1 MVIIE
6 DTRQKDGKHQ
16 QKHIGFDDLGV
27 DLLRCKLP
35 FGDYA
40 LPPVVSIDTKENL
53 EEIAGN
59 LCGSAKERNRFIREC
74 KAAEAAGCQLVIMV
88 ETEHEGSLLDL
99 GAIRIGNGMTVTGL
113 QLYRAMTAVS
123 GRYGVRFVLVRPEDA
138 AKEIMHILEEGRT
151 WPKKET
157 T

>member
-1 MVIIE
+1 MATIIE

-16 QKHIGFDDLGV
+16 QKHIGFEDLGV

-40 LPPVVSIDTKENL
+40 LPPAVSVDTKENL

-59 LCGSAKERNRFIREC
+59 LCGSMKERDRFIREC
-74 KAAEAAGCQLVIMV
+74 KAAAAAGCQLVIMV
-88 ETEHEGSLLDL
+88 ETEHDGSLLDL
-99 GAIRIGNGMTVTGL
+99 GDIRIGSGKVVTGL

-138 AKEIMHILEEGRT
+138 AKEIMRILTG
-151 WPKKET
+151 KE
-157 T
+157 

>member
-1 MVIIE
+1 MAIIIE

-16 QKHIGFDDLGV
+16 QKHIGFEDLGV

-40 LPPVVSIDTKENL
+40 LPPSVSVDTKENL

-59 LCGSAKERNRFIREC
+59 LCGSKKERDRFIREC
-74 KAAEAAGCQLVIMV
+74 KAAAAAGCQLVIMV
-88 ETEHEGSLLDL
+88 ETEHDGSLLDL
-99 GAIRIGNGMTVTGL
+99 GDIRIGSGKVVTGL

-138 AKEIMHILEEGRT
+138 AKEIMKILQEGGAR
-151 WPKKET
+151 
-157 T
+157 

>member
-16 QKHIGFDDLGV
+16 LKHIGFEDLGA

-40 LPPVVSIDTKENL
+40 LPPSVSVDTKENL

-74 KAAEAAGCQLVIMV
+74 KAAAAAGCQLVIMV

-99 GAIRIGNGMTVTGL
+99 GAIRIGNGMTVTGI
-113 QLYRAMTAVS
+113 QLHRAMTTVA

-138 AKEIMHILEEGRT
+138 AKEIVRILEGGQRGLD
-151 WPKKET
+151 
-157 T
+157 

>member
-1 MVIIE
+1 MLIIE

-16 QKHIGFDDLGV
+16 QKHIGFEDLGV

-40 LPPVVSIDTKENL
+40 LPPAVSVDTKENL

-59 LCGSAKERNRFIREC
+59 LCGSKKERDRFIREC
-74 KAAEAAGCQLVIMV
+74 KASAAAGCQLVIMV
-88 ETEHEGSLLDL
+88 ETEHDGSLLDL
-99 GAIRIGNGMTVTGL
+99 GGIRIGSGKVVTGL
-113 QLYRAMTAVS
+113 QLYRAMTAVA

-138 AKEIMHILEEGRT
+138 AKEIMRILTG
-151 WPKKET
+151 KE
-157 T
+157 

>member
-1 MVIIE
+1 MLIIE

-16 QKHIGFDDLGV
+16 QKHIGFEDLGV

-40 LPPVVSIDTKENL
+40 LPPAVSVDTKENL

-59 LCGSAKERNRFIREC
+59 LCGSMKERDRFIREC
-74 KAAEAAGCQLVIMV
+74 KAAAAAGCQLVIMV
-88 ETEHEGSLLDL
+88 ETEHDGSLLNL
-99 GAIRIGNGMTVTGL
+99 GDIRIGSGKVVTGL

-138 AKEIMHILEEGRT
+138 AGEIVKLLEEGR
-151 WPKKET
+151 KR
-157 T
+157 

>member
-1 MVIIE
+1 MLIVE

-16 QKHIGFDDLGV
+16 QKHIGFEDLGV

-40 LPPVVSIDTKENL
+40 LPPAVSVDTKENL

-59 LCGSAKERNRFIREC
+59 LCGSMKERDRFIREC
-74 KAAEAAGCQLVIMV
+74 KAAAAAGCQLVIMV
-88 ETEHEGSLLDL
+88 ETEHDGSLLDL
-99 GAIRIGNGMTVTGL
+99 GDIRIGNGMTVTGL

-138 AKEIMHILEEGRT
+138 AKEIMRILEGG
-151 WPKKET
+151 KK
-157 T
+157 

>member
-1 MVIIE
+1 MLIVE

-16 QKHIGFDDLGV
+16 QKHIGFENLGV

-40 LPPVVSIDTKENL
+40 LPPAVSVDTKENL

-59 LCGSAKERNRFIREC
+59 LCGSMKERDRFIREC
-74 KAAEAAGCQLVIMV
+74 KAAAAAGCQLVIMV
-88 ETEHEGSLLDL
+88 ETEHDGSLLDL
-99 GAIRIGNGMTVTGL
+99 GDIRIGSGKVVTGL

-138 AKEIMHILEEGRT
+138 AGEIVKLLQEGRQR
-151 WPKKET
+151 
-157 T
+157 

>member
-1 MVIIE
+1 MLIIE

-16 QKHIGFDDLGV
+16 QKHIGFEELGV

-40 LPPVVSIDTKENL
+40 LPPAVSVDTKENL

-59 LCGSAKERNRFIREC
+59 LCGSSKERARFVREC
-74 KAAEAAGCQLVIMV
+74 KAAAAAGCQLVIMV
-88 ETEHEGSLLDL
+88 ETEHDGSLLDL
-99 GAIRIGNGMTVTGL
+99 GDIRIGSGKVVTGL
-113 QLYRAMTAVS
+113 QLYRAMTTVS

-138 AKEIMHILEEGRT
+138 AKEIMRILTG
-151 WPKKET
+151 KE
-157 T
+157 

>member
-1 MVIIE
+1 MLIIE

-16 QKHIGFDDLGV
+16 QKHIGFEDLGV

-40 LPPVVSIDTKENL
+40 LPPAVSVDTKENL

-59 LCGSAKERNRFIREC
+59 LCGSMKERDRFIREC
-74 KAAEAAGCQLVIMV
+74 KAAAAAGCQLVIMV
-88 ETEHEGSLLDL
+88 ETEHDGSLLDL
-99 GAIRIGNGMTVTGL
+99 GDIRINSGKVVTGL

-138 AKEIMHILEEGRT
+138 AKEIMRILHG
-151 WPKKET
+151 KE
-157 T
+157 

>member
-16 QKHIGFDDLGV
+16 LKHIGFEALGAE
-27 DLLRCKLP
+27 LLRCKLP

-40 LPPVVSIDTKENL
+40 LPPAVSVDTKENL
-53 EEIAGN
+53 EEIAGT

-74 KAAEAAGCQLVIMV
+74 KAAAAAGCQLVIMV

-99 GAIRIGNGMTVTGL
+99 GGIRLGNGMTVTGM
-113 QLYRAMTAVS
+113 QLHRAMTTVA
-123 GRYGVRFVLVRPEDA
+123 GRYGVQFVLVRPEDA
-138 AKEIMHILEEGRT
+138 AKEIKRILEEWRR
-151 WPKKET
+151 
-157 T
+157 

>member
-1 MVIIE
+1 MVTVIE
-6 DTRQKDGKHQ
+6 DSRQKDGKHQ
-16 QKHIGFDDLGV
+16 QKHIGFEDLGV

-40 LPPVVSIDTKENL
+40 LPPAVSVDTKENL

-59 LCGSAKERNRFIREC
+59 LCGSMKERDRFIREC
-74 KAAEAAGCQLVIMV
+74 KAAAAAGCQLVIMV
-88 ETEHEGSLLDL
+88 ETEHDGSLLDL
-99 GAIRIGNGMTVTGL
+99 GDIRIGSGKVVTGL

-138 AKEIMHILEEGRT
+138 AKEIMKILQEGGAQ
-151 WPKKET
+151 
-157 T
+157 

>member
-1 MVIIE
+1 MLIVE

-16 QKHIGFDDLGV
+16 QKHIGFEDLGV

-40 LPPVVSIDTKENL
+40 LPPAVSVDTKENL

-59 LCGSAKERNRFIREC
+59 LCGSMKERDRFIREC
-74 KAAEAAGCQLVIMV
+74 KAAAAAGCQLVIMV
-88 ETEHEGSLLDL
+88 ETEHDGSLLDL
-99 GAIRIGNGMTVTGL
+99 GDIRIGSGKVVTGL

-138 AKEIMHILEEGRT
+138 AKEIMKLLQEGGAR
-151 WPKKET
+151 
-157 T
+157 

>member
-1 MVIIE
+1 MLIIE

-16 QKHIGFDDLGV
+16 QKHIGFEDLGV

-40 LPPVVSIDTKENL
+40 LPPAVSVDTKENL

-59 LCGSAKERNRFIREC
+59 LCGSMKGRDRFIREC
-74 KAAEAAGCQLVIMV
+74 KAAAAAGCQLVIMV
-88 ETEHEGSLLDL
+88 ETEHDGSLLDL
-99 GAIRIGNGMTVTGL
+99 GDIRIGSGKVVTGL

-138 AKEIMHILEEGRT
+138 AKEIMRILIG
-151 WPKKET
+151 KE
-157 T
+157 

>member
-1 MVIIE
+1 MLIIE

-16 QKHIGFDDLGV
+16 QKHIGFEDLGV

-40 LPPVVSIDTKENL
+40 LPPAVSVDTKENL

-59 LCGSAKERNRFIREC
+59 LCGSMKERDRFIREC
-74 KAAEAAGCQLVIMV
+74 KAAAAAGCQLVIMV
-88 ETEHEGSLLDL
+88 ETDHDGSLLDL
-99 GAIRIGNGMTVTGL
+99 GDIRIGSGKVVTGL

-138 AKEIMHILEEGRT
+138 AKEIMRILTG
-151 WPKKET
+151 KE
-157 T
+157 

>member
-1 MVIIE
+1 MAIIIE

-16 QKHIGFDDLGV
+16 QKHIGFEDLGV

-40 LPPVVSIDTKENL
+40 LPPAVSVDTKENL

-59 LCGSAKERNRFIREC
+59 LCGSMKERDRFIREC
-74 KAAEAAGCQLVIMV
+74 KAAAAAGCQLVIMV
-88 ETEHEGSLLDL
+88 ETEHDGSLLDL
-99 GAIRIGNGMTVTGL
+99 GDIRIGNGMTVTGL

-138 AKEIMHILEEGRT
+138 AKEIMKILQEGGAR
-151 WPKKET
+151 
-157 T
+157 

>member
-1 MVIIE
+1 MAIIIE
-6 DTRQKDGKHQ
+6 DSRQKDGKHQ
-16 QKHIGFDDLGV
+16 LKHIGFDNLGV

-40 LPPVVSIDTKENL
+40 LPPAVSVDTKENL

-59 LCGSAKERNRFIREC
+59 LCGSRKERDRFIREC
-74 KAAEAAGCQLVIMV
+74 KAAAAAGCQLIVMV
-88 ETEHEGSLLDL
+88 ETEHDGSLLDL
-99 GAIRIGNGMTVTGL
+99 GDIRIGSGKVVTGL

-138 AKEIMHILEEGRT
+138 AKEIMRILEGGQRGLD
-151 WPKKET
+151 
-157 T
+157 

>member
-1 MVIIE
+1 MLIIE

-16 QKHIGFDDLGV
+16 QKHIGFEDLGV

-40 LPPVVSIDTKENL
+40 LPPSVSVDTKENL

-59 LCGSAKERNRFIREC
+59 LCGSSKERARFVREC
-74 KAAEAAGCQLVIMV
+74 KAATAAGCQLVIMV
-88 ETEHEGSLLDL
+88 ETEHDGSLLDL
-99 GAIRIGNGMTVTGL
+99 GDIRIGSGKVVTGL

-138 AKEIMHILEEGRT
+138 AKEIVRILREE
-151 WPKKET
+151 
-157 T
+157 

>member
-1 MVIIE
+1 MIIIE
-6 DTRQKDGKHQ
+6 DTRQKEGKHHT
-16 QKHIGFDDLGV
+16 KHVGFDSLGV

-40 LPPVVSIDTKENL
+40 LPPSVSVDTKENL

-59 LCGSAKERNRFIREC
+59 LCGSKKERDRFIREC
-74 KAAEAAGCQLVIMV
+74 KAAAAAGCQLVIMV
-88 ETEHEGSLLDL
+88 ETEHAGSLLDL
-99 GAIRIGNGMTVTGL
+99 GDIRLGNGMTVTGL

-138 AKEIMHILEEGRT
+138 AKEIVKILAEGVTRGLD
-151 WPKKET
+151 
-157 T
+157 

>member
-1 MVIIE
+1 MAIIIE

-16 QKHIGFDDLGV
+16 QKHIGFDNLGV

-40 LPPVVSIDTKENL
+40 LPPEVSVDTKENL

-59 LCGSAKERNRFIREC
+59 LCGSMKERDRFIREC
-74 KAAEAAGCQLVIMV
+74 KAAAAAGCQLVIMV
-88 ETEHEGSLLDL
+88 ETEHDGSLLDL
-99 GAIRIGNGMTVTGL
+99 GDIRIGSGKVVTGL

-138 AKEIMHILEEGRT
+138 AGEIVKLLQEGR
-151 WPKKET
+151 KR
-157 T
+157 